1 MMRINSKSCG
11 GGLRYLRCPDCG
23 GMHDKYNWPG
33 NHRRP
38 DESLAAPQIVSDTMG
53 AVQSQASGKIYDSK
67 SELRKEYKQLGMVEV
82 GNDPAR
88 LRQKPKHK
96 PDRKDIKDSLQKATA
111 RFKRGERTRDELK
124 FK

>member
-1 MMRINSKSCG
+1 MMRINSKASS
-11 GGLRYLRCPDCG
+11 GGLRFLICPDCG
-23 GMHDKYNWPG
+23 EMHDKNEWPG

-38 DESLAAPQIVSDTMG
+38 FEALAAPQVVSDTMN

-88 LRQKPKHK
+88 NRPKPKHK
-96 PDRKDIKDSLQKATA
+96 PDRKAINDAVQKAKA
-111 RFKRGERTRDELK
+111 RFDRGERTRDELK
-124 FK
+124 FR